1 MVLEQLNYENSQNLK
16 SSCNSTSNFKLIKNR
31 HISSP
36 NAFET
41 RSSVNHSG
49 NKEKGCPI
57 NTSSLNST
65 NATPLLI
72 YHQNIRGLQ
81 NKIDEL
87 LMLWSANFPHI
98 ICFTEHHLG
107 KDEINCFDINSYY
120 LGANYCWVNHKHG
133 GACIFVHET

>member
-1 MVLEQLNYENSQNLK
+1 MVLEQLNYENTQNLK

-31 HISSP
+31 YIRSP

-41 RSSVNHSG
+41 RSLINHSG

-72 YHQNIRGLQ
+72 YHQNIRGLR
-81 NKIDEL
+81 NKINEL
-87 LMLWSANFPHI
+87 LML
-98 ICFTEHHLG
+98 
-107 KDEINCFDINSYY
+107 
-120 LGANYCWVNHKHG
+120 
-133 GACIFVHET
+133 